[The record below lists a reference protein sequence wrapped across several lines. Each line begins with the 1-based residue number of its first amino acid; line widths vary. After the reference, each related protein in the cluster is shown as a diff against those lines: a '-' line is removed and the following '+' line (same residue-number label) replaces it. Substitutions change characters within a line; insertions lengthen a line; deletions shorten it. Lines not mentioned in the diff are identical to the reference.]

1 MSSTTTAVNGGTI
14 HSNLPLQYK
23 ALTSVPTYQ
32 AVVVHPMSR
41 KFVCN
46 EPQIP
51 LGIQCSLILPVSN
64 EKEGPSI
71 HVVQYGTWSLWLCMC
86 VLYTLP
92 LYM

>member
-1 MSSTTTAVNGGTI
+1 MSSTTIAVNGENI

-71 HVVQYGTWSLWLCMC
+71 HVVQYDTWSLWLYMC
-86 VLYTLP
+86 VLYPLP